1 MIKPIL
7 KRMLG
12 IKSPS
17 AYFAQS
23 DIESDRI
30 VRSWTAK
37 ERPPAN
43 IKLPFAKN

>member
-1 MIKPIL
+1 MIKAML
-7 KRMLG
+7 KQMLG

-17 AYFAQS
+17 ASFAQS

-30 VRSWTAK
+30 VRSWTLK

-43 IKLPFAKN
+43 IKPPFTKN